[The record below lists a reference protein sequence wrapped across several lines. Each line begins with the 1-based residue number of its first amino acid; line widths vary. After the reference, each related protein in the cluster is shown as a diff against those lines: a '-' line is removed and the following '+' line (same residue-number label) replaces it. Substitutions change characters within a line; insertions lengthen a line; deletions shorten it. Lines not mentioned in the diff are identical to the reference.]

1 MSKLK
6 SFVKR
11 HRKAFTIGGFGLMG
25 IIGFFLGRKYEK
37 RRLEKRRLEKRR
49 LESSMNSNSFDSVAE
64 NVIDARRRF
73 TR

>member
-11 HRKAFTIGGFGLMG
+11 HRKVFTIGGFGLLG
-25 IIGFFLGRKYEK
+25 NIGFFLGRKYEK
-37 RRLEKRRLEKRR
+37 RRI
-49 LESSMNSNSFDSVAE
+49 ESSTNVNSFDSVAE

>member
-11 HRKAFTIGGFGLMG
+11 HIKAFTIGGFGLMG

-37 RRLEKRRLEKRR
+37 RRLE
-49 LESSMNSNSFDSVAE
+49 SSMNSNSFDSVAD

>member
-11 HRKAFTIGGFGLMG
+11 HRKVFTIGGFGLLG

-37 RRLEKRRLEKRR
+37 RRI
-49 LESSMNSNSFDSVAE
+49 ESSTSANSFDSVAE

>member
-37 RRLEKRRLEKRR
+37 RRLE
-49 LESSMNSNSFDSVAE
+49 SSMNSFDSVAE

>member
-25 IIGFFLGRKYEK
+25 IIGFFFGRKYEK
-37 RRLEKRRLEKRR
+37 RRI
-49 LESSMNSNSFDSVAE
+49 ESSTSLNSFDSVAE

>member
-37 RRLEKRRLEKRR
+37 SKYEKRR
-49 LESSMNSNSFDSVAE
+49 LESSTNSNSFDSVAE

>member
-11 HRKAFTIGGFGLMG
+11 HRKAFTIGGFGLIG
-25 IIGFFLGRKYEK
+25 IIGFFFGRKYEK
-37 RRLEKRRLEKRR
+37 RRI
-49 LESSMNSNSFDSVAE
+49 ESYTNLNSFDSVAE

>member
-1 MSKLK
+1 MSKFN

-37 RRLEKRRLEKRR
+37 RS
-49 LESSMNSNSFDSVAE
+49 LESSTNLNLFDSVAE

>member
-11 HRKAFTIGGFGLMG
+11 HKKVFTIGGFGLLG

-37 RRLEKRRLEKRR
+37 RRI
-49 LESSMNSNSFDSVAE
+49 ESSTNVNSFDSVAE